1 MRDAAFLNRLLAW
14 ALMALLLA
22 LWLGGGVTR
31 DSTSADEVLE
41 LLSLPVIA
49 LAAWVLAQRGVR
61 DRLQW
66 AGLLTMGLVVLVP
79 VLQLLPWPDGASGI
93 AWRRQ
98 LLADLALA
106 GVDHPQLGWS
116 LSPAATE
123 RGLWALLPA
132 LAAFVSA
139 IALESEHR
147 RWLVKWILVLVGL
160 NVAFAFFQAGL
171 PLESPWRLYHGFDPR
186 FGGLFANTNHHA
198 TALVIGMVLAF
209 GQAVHARRR
218 DLAGHGRR
226 GAWLW
231 YAGIV
236 MACLFLL
243 PLTTSRAGIALALPA
258 LAAAWIACGGL
269 GSRRLRSPRVLA
281 GAAAA
286 MALAFVGIRA
296 ALGWLEVDRV
306 HELRHLIGS
315 TTWTLGGAQAPL
327 GSGIGSF
334 VEVFEQGAPRRLWL
348 DAYVNHAH
356 NEYAQWWLETGWAGM
371 AVLAVALGVL
381 GVAAWRVIRA
391 RGRNGDALLAGSCL
405 VAIMA
410 VLAHSWADY
419 PLRTLALMATTA
431 ALAGA
436 MLGAL
441 ADVREART
449 QSMQRAARHP
459 EGRARPA

>member
-1 MRDAAFLNRLLAW
+1 MANVPLNRLLAL
-14 ALMALLLA
+14 AVMALLLV

-31 DSTSADEVLE
+31 DSTSADEILE

-49 LAAWVLAQRGVR
+49 LAAWVLAGQGVR

-66 AGLLTMGLVVLVP
+66 AGLLALALVALVP
-79 VLQLLPWPDGASGI
+79 ALQLLPWPDGSSAI

-98 LLADLALA
+98 LLGDLAFA
-106 GVDHPQLGWS
+106 GVDDPRLRWS
-116 LSPAATE
+116 LVPAATE

-132 LAAFVSA
+132 VAVFLSA
-139 IALESEHR
+139 IALDSMHR
-147 RWLVKWILVLVGL
+147 RWLVKWILLLVGF

-171 PLESPWRLYHGFDPR
+171 PLDSPWRLYHGFDPR

-198 TALVIGMVLAF
+198 TALVIGMVLAL
-209 GQAVHARRR
+209 GQAIHARRR
-218 DLAGHGRR
+218 DLAGRGRP

-231 YAGIV
+231 YAGF
-236 MACLFLL
+236 AASCLLLL

-258 LAAAWIACGGL
+258 LAATWIACGGL
-269 GSRRLRSPRVLA
+269 GARGLRSPRLLV
-281 GAAAA
+281 GTAAAGI
-286 MALAFVGIRA
+286 LAIVGIRA
-296 ALGWLEVDRV
+296 GSGWLEVDRV
-306 HELRHLIGS
+306 HELRDIIAG
-315 TTWTLGGAQAPL
+315 TTWTLGNAQAPL

-334 VEVFEQGAPRRLWL
+334 VQVFEQGAPRRLWL

-356 NEYAQWWLETGWAGM
+356 NEYAQWWLEAGWAGM
-371 AVLAVALGVL
+371 LALAVAVAVL
-381 GVAAWRVIRA
+381 GAAAWRVVRA
-391 RGRNGDALLAGSCL
+391 RGRDGDALLAGSCL
-405 VAIMA
+405 VAIVA

-441 ADVREART
+441 ADLQARR
-449 QSMQRAARHP
+449 MQAPQRLARHP

>member
-1 MRDAAFLNRLLAW
+1 
-14 ALMALLLA
+14 
-22 LWLGGGVTR
+22 
-31 DSTSADEVLE
+31 
-41 LLSLPVIA
+41 
-49 LAAWVLAQRGVR
+49 
-61 DRLQW
+61 
-66 AGLLTMGLVVLVP
+66 
-79 VLQLLPWPDGASGI
+79 
-93 AWRRQ
+93 
-98 LLADLALA
+98 
-106 GVDHPQLGWS
+106 
-116 LSPAATE
+116 
-123 RGLWALLPA
+123 
-132 LAAFVSA
+132 
-139 IALESEHR
+139 
-147 RWLVKWILVLVGL
+147 
-160 NVAFAFFQAGL
+160 
-171 PLESPWRLYHGFDPR
+171 
-186 FGGLFANTNHHA
+186 
-198 TALVIGMVLAF
+198 
-209 GQAVHARRR
+209 
-218 DLAGHGRR
+218 
-226 GAWLW
+226 
-231 YAGIV
+231 
-236 MACLFLL
+236 
-243 PLTTSRAGIALALPA
+243 
-258 LAAAWIACGGL
+258 
-269 GSRRLRSPRVLA
+269 
-281 GAAAA
+281 

-306 HELRHLIGS
+306 HELRHLISS

-356 NEYAQWWLETGWAGM
+356 NEYAQWWIETGWTGK

-391 RGRNGDALLAGSCL
+391 RGRNGDALLAGSYL

>member
-49 LAAWVLAQRGVR
+49 LAAWVLAQRGVS

-123 RGLWALLPA
+123 SGLWALLPA

-139 IALESEHR
+139 IALDSEHR
-147 RWLVKWILVLVGL
+147 RWLVKWILALVGL

-243 PLTTSRAGIALALPA
+243 PLPTSRAGIALALPA

-306 HELRHLIGS
+306 HELRHLISS

-356 NEYAQWWLETGWAGM
+356 NEYAQWWIETGWAGM